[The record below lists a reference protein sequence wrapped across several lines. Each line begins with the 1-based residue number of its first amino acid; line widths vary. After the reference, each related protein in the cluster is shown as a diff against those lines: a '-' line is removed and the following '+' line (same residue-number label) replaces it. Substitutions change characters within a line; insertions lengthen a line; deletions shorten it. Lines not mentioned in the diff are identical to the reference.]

1 MLTEIFRAFGEYKKL
16 TAVLIVAVV
25 LMLFMWV
32 MALRAAKKRNAER
45 DKILARLQE
54 ENALRSEFAAVTPE
68 QAQSADCFRMLHGI
82 ALHIQKELEKSTD
95 MVAAFRALP
104 QEKQYIYALS
114 FVFCEDAETLCTFFR
129 LNEKPLTEAAL
140 SAAREMFDAAHL
152 AQFEKA
158 YRMFDPDDETTSTI
172 ASEMQTLDESFA
184 AGQEPLKD
192 GIRQYI
198 TAHTQ
203 ALQYTLEG

>member
-16 TAVLIVAVV
+16 TAILIVAVI

-45 DKILARLQE
+45 DKILAQLKE
-54 ENALRSEFAAVTPE
+54 ENALRTEFAAVTPE
-68 QAQSADCFRMLHGI
+68 QAQVADCFRMLHGI
-82 ALHIQKELEKSTD
+82 ALHIQKELEKSSD

-104 QEKQYIYALS
+104 EEKQYIYALS
-114 FVFCEDAETLCTFFR
+114 FVFCEDADTLCAFFR
-129 LNEKPLTEAAL
+129 LNEKPLTETAL
-140 SAAREMFDAAHL
+140 SAAREMFDEVHL

-172 ASEMQTLDESFA
+172 ASEMQALDESFA
-184 AGQEPLKD
+184 ADQEPLKD

-198 TAHTQ
+198 MAHTQ